1 MRKLILA
8 MLLMLLTGATAGA
21 GTIVDDESANDL
33 IETAG
38 IQIPREADSSA
49 YVGIFTLSPAQD
61 VDFVG
66 LGPLAAGDVITAA
79 TTPLEDSRFR
89 DPDTV
94 LGVFNAA
101 GDRLAINDDA
111 GGLVFGSALAF
122 EVFSAGD
129 YFVAVSGTGDPTF
142 QGFHSESGSYALTI
156 SLVPVSAPNTP
167 PDCST
172 AVATPEELWPLDHK
186 MADVSIAGIT
196 YSDGDPVA
204 LTITSIFQDEPLV
217 NSRGTDS
224 CGDGAGV
231 GTEMA
236 SVRAASNGAGD
247 GRVYSIGFTAMD
259 DGGEECSG
267 TVAVCVPHDQGGSD
281 TCVDQGPLFDSTD
294 CDS

>member
-1 MRKLILA
+1 MRKLIFV
-8 MLLMLLTGATAGA
+8 MLLMLLTSATAGA

-33 IETAG
+33 IETAE
-38 IQIPREADSSA
+38 IQIPCEANSSA
-49 YVGIFTLSPAQD
+49 YVGDFSLMPED

-66 LGPLAAGDVITAA
+66 LGPLVAGDVITAA
-79 TTPLEDSRFR
+79 TTPLEGSGFSA
-89 DPDTV
+89 PDTL
-94 LGVFNAA
+94 LGVFDAA
-101 GDRLAINDDA
+101 GNRLAFNDDA
-111 GGLVFGSALAF
+111 GGLTPGSALAF
-122 EVFSAGD
+122 EVLAAGD
-129 YFVAVSGTGDPTF
+129 YFVATTGYGDPAF
-142 QGFHSESGSYALTI
+142 EGFHNKSGSYALTI

-196 YSDGDPVA
+196 DPDGDPVA

-217 NSRGTDS
+217 NSHGTES

-267 TVAVCVPHDQGGSD
+267 TVAVCVPHDRGGND